1 MIYNIFQVSLSQFKK
16 ISDIGD
22 NKKAQYFAINYQFI
36 ASALSRS
43 AIGTILIISELSVSV
58 DRYGV
63 L

>member
-1 MIYNIFQVSLSQFKK
+1 MIYNIFQLSLSQLKK
-16 ISDIGD
+16 ISDIGG

>member
-1 MIYNIFQVSLSQFKK
+1 MIYNIFQLSLRQFKK
-16 ISDIGD
+16 ISDIGG
-22 NKKAQYFAINYQFI
+22 NKKAQYFAINYQLI

-43 AIGTILIISELSVSV
+43 ANITILIISELSVSV